1 MLNRLE
7 DLEKED
13 LKYNLHVGA
22 ETPET
27 YNLTLIY
34 PMWKPP
40 VEQRVN
46 LKTPEEIKSKLAK
59 LGIVR

>member
-22 ETPET
+22 ELPET

-34 PMWKPP
+34 PAWKPP
-40 VEQRVN
+40 VEQRVA
-46 LKTPEEIKSKLAK
+46 LKTPEEIKLKLAK